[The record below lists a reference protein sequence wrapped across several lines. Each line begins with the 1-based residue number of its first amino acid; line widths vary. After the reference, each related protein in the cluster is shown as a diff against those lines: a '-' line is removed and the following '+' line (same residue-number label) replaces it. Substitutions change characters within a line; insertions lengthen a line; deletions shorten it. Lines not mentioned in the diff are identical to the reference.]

1 MVFRHVYDEE
11 KCYIPPCLWRGKHI
25 DAMSMARVKYIDA
38 MSMARKDA
46 MSMAYECLC
55 FEQGVE
61 PLLFCVPFSHS
72 AYGRGHWPRSWSG

>member
-1 MVFRHVYDEE
+1 M
-11 KCYIPPCLWRGKHI
+11 PSLWQENK
-25 DAMSMARVKYIDA
+25 AMSMARVKYIDAMSMARKDA

-61 PLLFCVPFSHS
+61 SLLSCVPFSHLHAS
-72 AYGRGHWPRSWSG
+72 EVPMEWMSCWFLLG

>member
-25 DAMSMARVKYIDA
+25 DAMSMAR
-38 MSMARKDA
+38 KDA

-61 PLLFCVPFSHS
+61 PLLSCVPFSHLHATEVPMEWMS
-72 AYGRGHWPRSWSG
+72 CWFLLG